1 MNPAG
6 TPCPGRRRPDANL
19 KNSRKYLVETGG
31 FLYEQ
36 TTFDPEVV
44 NVRQKVK
51 LKDKTTLK
59 RWSVE
64 EAKELYNIPNW
75 GRGFFRINSKGNIVV
90 HPEKSDEKY
99 LDIKEFIDEL
109 SIREVV
115 PPVLI
120 RFTDILKKR
129 IEEIQSAFRSAI
141 KEYDYLG
148 DYFGVYPVKVNQ
160 NKEVVEDIIEFGR
173 PYRYGLEA
181 GSKAELL
188 ICLALMDTPGA
199 LIICNGY
206 KDDEFIQTALWGLK
220 MGRKVIVVVEK
231 PSELDIVMRLSR
243 KMGVTPMIGIR
254 CKLTARGRGKWESS
268 GGDRSKFGLFPS
280 EILDAVQKLRRAEML
295 ESLQLIHFHLGSQIT
310 SIQSIKEALRESTR
324 VFAELMRIG
333 VGLKYFDVGGG
344 LAVDYDGSQTNFAS
358 SKNYSLAEYAA
369 DIVSA
374 LSEICE
380 EAQLPHPHIIT
391 ESGRALVAYHSVL
404 VFNVL
409 GTSENKGESE
419 LPAIDENAP
428 DSVIAMKEVHD
439 TLSIKN
445 FQEAY
450 HDALQI
456 RDEMTTLF
464 NVGLLTIENRSLVEK
479 FFWLTCQK
487 IAKIIDGLDYVPD
500 ELEDLERFVATTYY
514 GNFSVFQSVPD
525 HWAVKQLFPIAPIH
539 RHTEAPTVKA
549 TLADITCDSD
559 GKIDQFIDLRDVK
572 NVILLHEYS
581 DKTPYYL
588 GVFLVGAYQEVL
600 GDLHNLFGDTH
611 TVHVSVIGPNKYR
624 IDKLVQGDTVREV
637 LSYMQ
642 YNKRDLLNM
651 TRKAIEESIEEK
663 LITLK
668 ESAKIQ
674 KFLDD
679 GLEGYTYL
687 ED

>member
-1 MNPAG
+1 M
-6 TPCPGRRRPDANL
+6 
-19 KNSRKYLVETGG
+19 
-31 FLYEQ
+31 
-36 TTFDPEVV
+36 
-44 NVRQKVK
+44 RQKVK
-51 LKDKTTLK
+51 LKEKTSLK

-64 EAKELYNIPNW
+64 ESSELYNIPNW
-75 GRGFFRINSKGNIVV
+75 GRGFFRVNSKGNIVV

-109 SIREVV
+109 AMREVV

-129 IEEIQSAFRSAI
+129 IEEIQTAFRNAI
-141 KEYDYLG
+141 REYDYQG
-148 DYFGVYPVKVNQ
+148 EYFGVYPIKVNQ

-181 GSKAELL
+181 GSKPELL
-188 ICLALMDTPGA
+188 ICLALLDTPGA
-199 LIICNGY
+199 LIVCNGY
-206 KDDEFIQTALWGLK
+206 KDDEFIETALWGLK
-220 MGRKVIVVVEK
+220 MGRKVFVVVEK

-243 KMGVTPMIGIR
+243 KMGVKPLIGIR

-280 EILDAVQKLRRAEML
+280 EILDAVQKLRQADML
-295 ESLQLIHFHLGSQIT
+295 DSLQLLHFHLGSQIT

-324 VFAELMRIG
+324 LFVEMSRIG
-333 VGLKYFDVGGG
+333 VSVRYFDVGGG

-369 DIVSA
+369 DIISA
-374 LSEICE
+374 LAEVCE
-380 EAQLPHPHIIT
+380 MENLPHPHVIS

-404 VFNVL
+404 VCNVL
-409 GTSENKGESE
+409 GTSENKGEMS
-419 LPAIDENAP
+419 LPPVGENDP
-428 DSVIAMKEVHD
+428 DPVLAMREVYEN
-439 TLSIKN
+439 LSIKN
-445 FQEAY
+445 FQESY

-456 RDEMTTLF
+456 RDEMVTLF
-464 NVGLLTIENRSLVEK
+464 NVGMLSLEHRSLVEK
-479 FFWLTCQK
+479 YFWLTCQK

-500 ELEDLERFVATTYY
+500 ELEDLERFVSTMYY
-514 GNFSVFQSVPD
+514 CNFSVFQSVPD

-539 RHTEAPTVKA
+539 RHTEIPTVKA

-572 NVILLHEYS
+572 NVILLHEFNEKS
-581 DKTPYYL
+581 PYYL
-588 GVFLVGAYQEVL
+588 GIFLVGAYQEVL

-624 IDKLVQGDTVREV
+624 IDKLVQGDTVRDV

-651 TRKAIEESIEEK
+651 TRKAIEESIEQK
-663 LITLK
+663 IITLK

-674 KFLDD
+674 KFLDE

-687 ED
+687 EE

>member
-1 MNPAG
+1 M
-6 TPCPGRRRPDANL
+6 
-19 KNSRKYLVETGG
+19 
-31 FLYEQ
+31 
-36 TTFDPEVV
+36 
-44 NVRQKVK
+44 RQKVK
-51 LKDKTTLK
+51 LKEKTTLK

-75 GRGFFRINSKGNIVV
+75 GRGFFRINNKGNIVV

-109 SIREVV
+109 SLREVV

-129 IEEIQSAFRSAI
+129 IEEIQSAFRNAI

-148 DYFGVYPVKVNQ
+148 DYYGVYPVKVNQ

-173 PYRYGLEA
+173 PYHYGLEA

-206 KDDEFIQTALWGLK
+206 KDDEFIETALWGLK

-231 PSELDIVMRLSR
+231 PSELDIIMRLSR

-324 VFAELMRIG
+324 VFAELMRVG

-374 LSEICE
+374 LADICE
-380 EAQLPHPHIIT
+380 EAQLPHPHVIT

-409 GTSENKGESE
+409 GTSEFKGDAE
-419 LPAIDENAP
+419 LPALDENAP
-428 DSVIAMKEVHD
+428 DPVIAMKEVHD
-439 TLSIKN
+439 ALSIKN
-445 FQEAY
+445 FQESY

-456 RDEMTTLF
+456 RDEMITLF
-464 NVGLLTIENRSLVEK
+464 NVGLLSIENRSLVEK
-479 FFWLTCQK
+479 YFWLTCQK

-500 ELEDLERFVATTYY
+500 ELEDLERFVSTTYY

-572 NVILLHEYS
+572 NVILLHEYN
-581 DKTPYYL
+581 DKNPYYL

-651 TRKAIEESIEEK
+651 TRKAIEESIENK
-663 LITLK
+663 VITLK

-687 ED
+687 EE

>member
-1 MNPAG
+1 MNEA
-6 TPCPGRRRPDANL
+6 L
-19 KNSRKYLVETGG
+19 L
-31 FLYEQ
+31 F
-36 TTFDPEVV
+36 PEVV

-51 LKDKTTLK
+51 LKEKTTLK

-64 EAKELYNIPNW
+64 EARELYNIPNW
-75 GRGFFRINSKGNIVV
+75 GRGFFRINNKGNIVV

-129 IEEIQSAFRSAI
+129 IEEIQSAFRNAI
-141 KEYDYLG
+141 KEYDYQG

-188 ICLALMDTPGA
+188 ICLALMDTPDA
-199 LIICNGY
+199 PIICNGY
-206 KDDEFIQTALWGLK
+206 KDDEFIETALWGLK

-243 KMGVTPMIGIR
+243 KMGVTPLIGIR

-280 EILDAVQKLRRAEML
+280 EILDAVGKLRRAEML

-324 VFAELMRIG
+324 LFAELTRIG

-374 LSEICE
+374 LAEICE
-380 EAQLPHPHIIT
+380 EAGVPHPHVVT

-409 GTSENKGESE
+409 GTSENKGEMV
-419 LPAIDENAP
+419 LPPLDESAP
-428 DSVIAMKEVHD
+428 DSVIAMKEVYEA
-439 TLSIKN
+439 LSIKN
-445 FQEAY
+445 FQESY

-456 RDEMTTLF
+456 RDEMITLF
-464 NVGLLTIENRSLVEK
+464 NVGLLSIENRSLVEK

-500 ELEDLERFVATTYY
+500 ELEDLERFVSTTYY

-572 NVILLHEYS
+572 NVILLHEFS
-581 DKTPYYL
+581 EKTPYYL

-624 IDKLVQGDTVREV
+624 IDKLVQGDTVRDV
-637 LSYMQ
+637 LAYMQ

-687 ED
+687 EE

>member
-1 MNPAG
+1 MNEP
-6 TPCPGRRRPDANL
+6 L
-19 KNSRKYLVETGG
+19 L
-31 FLYEQ
+31 F
-36 TTFDPEVV
+36 PEVV

-51 LKDKTTLK
+51 LKEKTTLK
-59 RWSVE
+59 RWSVD
-64 EAKELYNIPNW
+64 EARELYNIPNW
-75 GRGFFRINSKGNIVV
+75 GRGFFRINNKGNIVV

-129 IEEIQSAFRSAI
+129 IEEIQSAFRNAI
-141 KEYDYLG
+141 KEYDYQG
-148 DYFGVYPVKVNQ
+148 DYYGVYPVKVNQ

-199 LIICNGY
+199 PIICNGY
-206 KDDEFIQTALWGLK
+206 KDDEFIETALWGLK

-243 KMGVTPMIGIR
+243 KMGVTPLIGIR

-324 VFAELMRIG
+324 LFAELTRIG

-374 LSEICE
+374 LSELCE
-380 EAQLPHPHIIT
+380 EAGVPHPHVIT

-409 GTSENKGESE
+409 GTSENKGELV
-419 LPAIDENAP
+419 LPPLDESAP

-439 TLSIKN
+439 SLSIKN
-445 FQEAY
+445 FQESY

-456 RDEMTTLF
+456 RDEMITLF
-464 NVGLLTIENRSLVEK
+464 NVGLLSIENRSLVEK

-500 ELEDLERFVATTYY
+500 ELEDLERFVSTTYY

-572 NVILLHEYS
+572 NVILLHEFS
-581 DKTPYYL
+581 EKTPYYL

-663 LITLK
+663 LISLK

-687 ED
+687 EE

>member
-1 MNPAG
+1 V
-6 TPCPGRRRPDANL
+6 
-19 KNSRKYLVETGG
+19 KKKRKILVETGV
-31 FLYEQ
+31 FLYDQ
-36 TTFDPEVV
+36 TTLDPEVV

-51 LKDKTTLK
+51 LKEKTTLK

-75 GRGFFRINSKGNIVV
+75 GRGFFRINNKGNIVV

-109 SIREVV
+109 SLREVV

-129 IEEIQSAFRSAI
+129 IEEIQSAFRNAI

-148 DYFGVYPVKVNQ
+148 DYYGVYPVKVNQ

-173 PYRYGLEA
+173 PYHYGLEA

-206 KDDEFIQTALWGLK
+206 KDDEFIETALWGLK

-231 PSELDIVMRLSR
+231 PSELDIIMRLSR

-324 VFAELMRIG
+324 VFAELLRIG

-374 LSEICE
+374 LADICE
-380 EAQLPHPHIIT
+380 EAQLPHPHVIT

-409 GTSENKGESE
+409 GTSENKGEAE
-419 LPAIDENAP
+419 LPALDENAP
-428 DSVIAMKEVHD
+428 DPVIAMKEVHD
-439 TLSIKN
+439 SLSIKN
-445 FQEAY
+445 FQESY

-456 RDEMTTLF
+456 RDEMITLF
-464 NVGLLTIENRSLVEK
+464 NVGLLSIENRSLVEK
-479 FFWLTCQK
+479 YFWLTCQN
-487 IAKIIDGLDYVPD
+487 IAKIINGLDYVPD
-500 ELEDLERFVATTYY
+500 ELEDLERFVSTTYY

-572 NVILLHEYS
+572 NVILLHEFS
-581 DKTPYYL
+581 DKNPYYL

-651 TRKAIEESIEEK
+651 TRKAIEESIENK
-663 LITLK
+663 VITLK

>member
-1 MNPAG
+1 MRVFRLG
-6 TPCPGRRRPDANL
+6 GSNL
-19 KNSRKYLVETGG
+19 
-31 FLYEQ
+31 
-36 TTFDPEVV
+36 
-44 NVRQKVK
+44 RQKVK
-51 LKDKTTLK
+51 LKEKTTLK

-64 EAKELYNIPNW
+64 ESSELYNIPNW
-75 GRGFFRINSKGNIVV
+75 GRGFFRVNNKGNMVV

-109 SIREVV
+109 SMREVV

-129 IEEIQSAFRSAI
+129 IEEIQTAFRNAI
-141 KEYDYLG
+141 HEYDYQG
-148 DYFGVYPVKVNQ
+148 EYFGVYPIKVNQ

-181 GSKAELL
+181 GSKPELL
-188 ICLALMDTPGA
+188 ICLALLDTPGA

-206 KDDEFIQTALWGLK
+206 KDDEFIETALWGIK
-220 MGRKVIVVVEK
+220 MGRQVFVVVEK

-243 KMGVTPMIGIR
+243 KMGVKPLIGIR
-254 CKLTARGRGKWESS
+254 CKLTARGRGKWEGS

-280 EILDAVQKLRRAEML
+280 EILDAVHKLREADML
-295 ESLQLIHFHLGSQIT
+295 DSLQLLHFHLGSQIT

-324 VFAELMRIG
+324 LFVELSRIG
-333 VGLKYFDVGGG
+333 VSVRYFDVGGG

-358 SKNYSLAEYAA
+358 SKNYSLTEYAA

-374 LSEICE
+374 LVEVCDME
-380 EAQLPHPHIIT
+380 TLPHPHIIS

-404 VFNVL
+404 VCNVL
-409 GTSENKGESE
+409 GTSENKGEMH
-419 LPAIDENAP
+419 LPPVGENDP
-428 DSVIAMKEVHD
+428 DPVLAMREVYEH
-439 TLSIKN
+439 LSIKN
-445 FQEAY
+445 FQESY

-456 RDEMTTLF
+456 RDEMVTLF
-464 NVGLLTIENRSLVEK
+464 NVGMLSLEHRSLVEK
-479 FFWLTCQK
+479 YFWLTCQK

-500 ELEDLERFVATTYY
+500 ELEDLERFVSTMYY
-514 GNFSVFQSVPD
+514 CNFSVFQSVPD

-539 RHTEAPTVKA
+539 RHTEMPTVKA

-572 NVILLHEYS
+572 NVILLHEF
-581 DKTPYYL
+581 KEKNPYYL
-588 GVFLVGAYQEVL
+588 GIFLVGAYQEVL

-611 TVHVSVIGPNKYR
+611 SVHVSVIGPNKYR
-624 IDKLVQGDTVREV
+624 IDKLVQGDTVRDV

-642 YNKRDLLNM
+642 YNKRDLLNR
-651 TRKAIEESIEEK
+651 TRKAIEESIEQK
-663 LITLK
+663 IITLK

>member
-1 MNPAG
+1 M
-6 TPCPGRRRPDANL
+6 
-19 KNSRKYLVETGG
+19 
-31 FLYEQ
+31 
-36 TTFDPEVV
+36 
-44 NVRQKVK
+44 K
-51 LKDKTTLK
+51 LKEKTTLK

-75 GRGFFRINSKGNIVV
+75 GRGFFRINNKGNIVV

-109 SIREVV
+109 SLREVV

-129 IEEIQSAFRSAI
+129 IEEIQSAFRNAI

-148 DYFGVYPVKVNQ
+148 DYYGVYPVKVNQ

-173 PYRYGLEA
+173 PYHYGLEA

-206 KDDEFIQTALWGLK
+206 KDDEFIETALWGLK

-231 PSELDIVMRLSR
+231 PSELDIIMRLSR

-324 VFAELMRIG
+324 VFAELMRVG

-374 LSEICE
+374 LADICE
-380 EAQLPHPHIIT
+380 EAQLPHPHVIT

-409 GTSENKGESE
+409 GTSEFKGDAE
-419 LPAIDENAP
+419 LPALDENAP
-428 DSVIAMKEVHD
+428 DPVIAMKEVHD
-439 TLSIKN
+439 ALSIKN
-445 FQEAY
+445 FQESY

-456 RDEMTTLF
+456 RDEMITLF
-464 NVGLLTIENRSLVEK
+464 NVGLLSIENRSLVEK
-479 FFWLTCQK
+479 YFWLTCQK

-500 ELEDLERFVATTYY
+500 ELEDLERFVSTTYY

-572 NVILLHEYS
+572 NVILLHEYN
-581 DKTPYYL
+581 DKNPYYL

-651 TRKAIEESIEEK
+651 TRKAIEESIENK
-663 LITLK
+663 VITLK

-687 ED
+687 EE

>member
-1 MNPAG
+1 MEKPLKKRGAFCMNEA
-6 TPCPGRRRPDANL
+6 L
-19 KNSRKYLVETGG
+19 L
-31 FLYEQ
+31 F
-36 TTFDPEVV
+36 PEVV
-44 NVRQKVK
+44 KVRQKVK
-51 LKDKTTLK
+51 LKEKTTLK

-64 EAKELYNIPNW
+64 EARELYNIPNW

-129 IEEIQSAFRSAI
+129 IEEIQSAFRNAI
-141 KEYDYLG
+141 KEYDYQG

-188 ICLALMDTPGA
+188 ICLALLDTPDA
-199 LIICNGY
+199 PIICNGY
-206 KDDEFIQTALWGLK
+206 KDDEFIETALWGLK

-243 KMGVTPMIGIR
+243 KMGVTPLIGIR

-280 EILDAVQKLRRAEML
+280 EILDAVGKLRRAEML

-324 VFAELMRIG
+324 LFAELTRIG

-374 LSEICE
+374 LAEICE
-380 EAQLPHPHIIT
+380 EAGVPHPHIVT

-409 GTSENKGESE
+409 GTSENKGEMV
-419 LPAIDENAP
+419 LPPLDESAP
-428 DSVIAMKEVHD
+428 DSVIAMKEVFEA
-439 TLSIKN
+439 LSIKN
-445 FQEAY
+445 FQESY

-456 RDEMTTLF
+456 RDEMITLF
-464 NVGLLTIENRSLVEK
+464 NVGLLSIENRSLVEK

-572 NVILLHEYS
+572 NVILLHEFS
-581 DKTPYYL
+581 EKTPYYL

-624 IDKLVQGDTVREV
+624 IDKLVQGDTVRDV
-637 LSYMQ
+637 LAYMQ

-663 LITLK
+663 HITLK

-687 ED
+687 EE

>member
-1 MNPAG
+1 MEKPLKKRGVFCMNEA
-6 TPCPGRRRPDANL
+6 L
-19 KNSRKYLVETGG
+19 L
-31 FLYEQ
+31 F
-36 TTFDPEVV
+36 PEVV
-44 NVRQKVK
+44 EVRQKVK

-64 EAKELYNIPNW
+64 EARELYNIPNW
-75 GRGFFRINSKGNIVV
+75 GRGFFRINNKGNIVV

-129 IEEIQSAFRSAI
+129 IEEIQSAFRNAI
-141 KEYDYLG
+141 KEYEYQG

-173 PYRYGLEA
+173 PYSYGLEA

-206 KDDEFIQTALWGLK
+206 KDDEFIETALWGLK

-280 EILDAVQKLRRAEML
+280 EILDAVGKLRRAEML

-324 VFAELMRIG
+324 VFAELTRIG

-374 LSEICE
+374 LAEICE
-380 EAQLPHPHIIT
+380 EAGVPHPHIIT

-409 GTSENKGESE
+409 GTSENKGELV
-419 LPAIDENAP
+419 LPPLDENAP
-428 DSVIAMKEVHD
+428 DSVIAMKEVYEV
-439 TLSIKN
+439 LSIKN
-445 FQEAY
+445 FQESY

-456 RDEMTTLF
+456 RDEMITLF
-464 NVGLLTIENRSLVEK
+464 NVGLLSIENRSLVEK

-500 ELEDLERFVATTYY
+500 ELEDLERFVSTTYY

-572 NVILLHEYS
+572 NVILLHEFS
-581 DKTPYYL
+581 EKTPYYL

-637 LSYMQ
+637 LAYMQ
-642 YNKRDLLNM
+642 YNKRDLLNL
-651 TRKAIEESIEEK
+651 TRKAIEESIEQK

-687 ED
+687 EE